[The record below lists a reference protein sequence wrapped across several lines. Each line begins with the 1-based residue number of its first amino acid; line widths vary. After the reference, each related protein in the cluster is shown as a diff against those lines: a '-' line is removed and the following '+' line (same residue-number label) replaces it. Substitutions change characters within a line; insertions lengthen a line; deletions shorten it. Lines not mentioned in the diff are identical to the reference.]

1 MKPTFLL
8 IALCFLAASQ
18 STAQN
23 VYIHTVDNQTHT
35 YQLIDVTSITFD
47 ENVMNLNL
55 ITEDTVSWNFSQ
67 IAYYN
72 YDQWYVS
79 VPEGQV
85 LGENGI
91 KVYPNPTSDYFTVE
105 YELAARADIS
115 LSIIDMQGRVLIELP
130 AQESNAGLQQLRINV
145 SDLGRVSGS
154 YLVRLVSGKSVFNK
168 LIIIDA

>member
-8 IALCFLAASQ
+8 IAFSFLAAIQGS
-18 STAQN
+18 AQN
-23 VYIHTVDNQTHT
+23 LYVHTSDDQTHT
-35 YQLIDVTSITFD
+35 YQLIDVTSITF
-47 ENVMNLNL
+47 EGNVMNLNL

-67 IAYYN
+67 IDYYN

-79 VPEGQV
+79 VPEDQV

-105 YELAARADIS
+105 YELAARANIS
-115 LSIIDMQGRVLIELP
+115 LSIVDMQGRVLIELP
-130 AQESNAGLQQLRINV
+130 AQEANAGQRQLRINV
-145 SDLGRVSGS
+145 ADLGGVSGS
-154 YLVRLVSGKSVFNK
+154 FLVRLVSGKSVFNK